1 MANFFSTAIGKAITG
16 VASKVVGGYTGQ
28 IGSAVVEGGAAY
40 AEARSLEK
48 KMKKQAK
55 KARKLA
61 RRQGTSSRAVSLPV
75 LGKLPV
81 LAQKTLA
88 QAKASGFAGGAASR
102 AYVPAIPS
110 RAMGMALSPNSL
122 MGVLGGGVLPPP
134 VPTVPK
140 GPPGFNWV
148 DLVQKGYEIIAGKPG
163 GTSIWDMRPQT
174 QSIPEPVKKVTT
186 RYDVKQYVPPTAFG
200 GGSSSGGGAT
210 GMYNGSTFYGPTMR
224 QAGFRI
230 GGRRT
235 MNPANIKALRRAAR
249 RLESFVKIAK
259 RFIRI
264 EKQVKI
270 KKTRRR

>member
-28 IGSAVVEGGAAY
+28 IGSAIVEGGAEY
-40 AEARSLEK
+40 AAQRSLEK
-48 KMKKQAK
+48 KMKKAEKKALK
-55 KARKLA
+55 KARGGKV
-61 RRQGTSSRAVSLPV
+61 SRGASLPV
-75 LGKLPV
+75 LSKMPI

-88 QAKASGFAGGAASR
+88 QAKASGFAGGSASR
-102 AYVPAIPS
+102 AYVPPIPS

-134 VPTVPK
+134 VPQVPK
-140 GPPGFNWV
+140 GPPGFNWM
-148 DLVQKGYEIIAGKPG
+148 DLVNKGVELVTGKA
-163 GTSIWDMRPQT
+163 TDLWDMRPQT
-174 QSIPEPVKKVTT
+174 RTIPEPVKKVTT
-186 RYDVKQYVPPTAFG
+186 RYEVLQAPTVFG

-210 GMYNGSTFYGPTMR
+210 GMVNGYYGPTMR

-270 KKTRRR
+270 KKSRRR

>member
-28 IGSAVVEGGAAY
+28 IGSAIVEGGAAY

-48 KMKKQAK
+48 GAK
-55 KARKLA
+55 KAAKKAAKLA
-61 RRQGTSSRAVSLPV
+61 RKGGTVSRGVSLPV
-75 LGKLPV
+75 MAKVPL

-88 QAKASGFAGGAASR
+88 QAKASGFVRPATR
-102 AYVPAIPS
+102 AMVPPIPS
-110 RAMGMALSPNSL
+110 RAMWMALSPNSL

-134 VPTVPK
+134 VPQVPK
-140 GPPGFNWV
+140 GPPGFNWI
-148 DLVQKGYEIIAGKPG
+148 DLVQKGVEIIAGKPG

-174 QSIPEPVKKVTT
+174 RVEAPVKKVTT
-186 RYDVKQYVPPTAFG
+186 RYDVLQSPYG
-200 GGSSSGGGAT
+200 GGFSNGGAT
-210 GMYNGSTFYGPTMR
+210 GSFNGKAPVNRLTNGYMWQGPMQGTR
-224 QAGFRI
+224 S
-230 GGRRT
+230 RRT

-264 EKQVKI
+264 EKTVKI
-270 KKTRRR
+270 KKSRSRR

>member
-55 KARKLA
+55 KAGKLA
-61 RRQGTSSRAVSLPV
+61 RRGGTGSRGVTLPV
-75 LGKLPV
+75 LAKMPV

-88 QAKASGFAGGAASR
+88 QAKASGFAGGSASR
-102 AYVPAIPS
+102 AYVPPIPS

-140 GPPGFNWV
+140 GPAGFNWV
-148 DLVQKGYEIIAGKPG
+148 DLVQKGVEIFTGKPG
-163 GTSIWDMRPQT
+163 GSIWDMRPQT
-174 QSIPEPVKKVTT
+174 KSIPEEVKKVTT
-186 RYDVKQYVPPTAFG
+186 RYDVKQYVPPSAFG
-200 GGSSSGGGAT
+200 GGSSSGAGAS

-270 KKTRRR
+270 KKSRRR